1 MQDYL
6 AKYPH
11 IDAVWASDDD
21 MVLGVL
27 EAVKQAGRTDIKY
40 ALGGNGMKEIIK
52 KVIDGDANTPIET
65 PIRRR

>member
-1 MQDYL
+1 
-6 AKYPH
+6 
-11 IDAVWASDDD
+11 
-21 MVLGVL
+21 
-27 EAVKQAGRTDIKY
+27 VKQAGRTDIKY